1 MSTQVYTICDRDCI
15 PPKTTQTISK
25 AHIKLLHVSLTVAPY
40 GVAPA
45 ATNPSE
51 SQDSIRK
58 RATHELGT
66 SIAQRL
72 KWYHEL
78 L

>member
-1 MSTQVYTICDRDCI
+1 MFTQVYTICDRDCI

-51 SQDSIRK
+51 SQDSN
-58 RATHELGT
+58 
-66 SIAQRL
+66 S
-72 KWYHEL
+72 
-78 L
+78 